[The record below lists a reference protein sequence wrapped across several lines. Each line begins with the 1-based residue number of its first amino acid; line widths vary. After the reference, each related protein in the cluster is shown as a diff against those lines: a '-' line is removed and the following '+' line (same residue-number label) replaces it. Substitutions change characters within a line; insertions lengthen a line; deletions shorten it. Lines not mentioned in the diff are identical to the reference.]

1 MEVDITK
8 RKSVFM
14 FLLVALA
21 CMFNTLYVSA
31 GMGNFT
37 TKPDK
42 YEIEQQKQYKL
53 PTPKAYH
60 MAINGN
66 IVSTEILDDED
77 IIRRPNTGISPMG
90 YWEDGYYYASDNY
103 RFFVSQVNW
112 WNKTHETVTLKYI
125 QRETVTTEWDVSGK
139 IEADAE
145 FRVQFLAALQA
156 KFGAQVTHTH
166 ITEKSDEIEAQM
178 NVPPGHEA
186 YINKYKGGAYSGG
199 SAVWYKYYVTPNHD
213 YILVGTYIETN
224 QGGWGIMSNVISYT
238 NGSYFRGFDS

>member
-90 YWEDGYYYASDNY
+90 YWEGGYYYASDNY
-103 RFFVSQVNW
+103 RFFVSQVN
-112 WNKTHETVTLKYI
+112 
-125 QRETVTTEWDVSGK
+125 
-139 IEADAE
+139 
-145 FRVQFLAALQA
+145 
-156 KFGAQVTHTH
+156 
-166 ITEKSDEIEAQM
+166 
-178 NVPPGHEA
+178 
-186 YINKYKGGAYSGG
+186 
-199 SAVWYKYYVTPNHD
+199 
-213 YILVGTYIETN
+213 
-224 QGGWGIMSNVISYT
+224 
-238 NGSYFRGFDS
+238 